1 MQELAIRKFFT
12 LPLPK
17 HHEMLAKSYAIKERV
32 IKASKAIDNDPTLKG
47 IAVAAKFKAPYNR
60 LIAC

>member
-32 IKASKAIDNDPTLKG
+32 IKASNEPTTVGLCAQG
-47 IAVAAKFKAPYNR
+47 ILVRNKILN
-60 LIAC
+60 L